1 MQARGY
7 GRIANIASLAGHMPG
22 SAGHTLYA
30 ASKAFVIKFSQ
41 SLALE
46 NADKGV
52 KVCAVCPG
60 FTYSEF
66 HDVVGTR
73 ATVSKMPSYMWS
85 PASDVVREGIDAME
99 RGEIVYVTGRLNRFI
114 KSALKLMPD
123 KFALR
128 AIQKRSNRFRR
139 AD

>member
-1 MQARGY
+1 
-7 GRIANIASLAGHMPG
+7 
-22 SAGHTLYA
+22 
-30 ASKAFVIKFSQ
+30 
-41 SLALE
+41 
-46 NADKGV
+46 
-52 KVCAVCPG
+52 
-60 FTYSEF
+60 
-66 HDVVGTR
+66 
-73 ATVSKMPSYMWS
+73 MWS